1 MALTDWSRE
10 KGVQHLLGHVHPEHV
25 TSEKIDAPS
34 TEGG

>member
-10 KGVQHLLGHVHPEHV
+10 KGVQHLLGHVHPEHA